1 MDPAKLRIRATVD
14 TGGLVPPMSIEWE
27 ECQCGCG
34 ALIDVETGRATN
46 TLVKFLQ
53 DNPRIKLPP
62 EFGGGAA

>member
-1 MDPAKLRIRATVD
+1 
-14 TGGLVPPMSIEWE
+14 MSIEWE

-62 EFGGGAA
+62 EFVGGAA